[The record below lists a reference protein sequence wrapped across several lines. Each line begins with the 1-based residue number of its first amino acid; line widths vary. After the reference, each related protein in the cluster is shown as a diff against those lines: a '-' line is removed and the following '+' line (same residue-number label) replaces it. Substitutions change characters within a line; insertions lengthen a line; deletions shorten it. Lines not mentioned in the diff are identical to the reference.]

1 MTRAGFLSL
10 IAGSAFA
17 QKPRLNVEQRIRQL
31 LATAPGT
38 LYLFGKNLDNNKI
51 YAIRPDEKVRTA
63 STIKVPMM
71 VAAFGEVDA
80 GRAKWDEP
88 IQLREEDKIGGAGV
102 LREFSNGLRVPLRDL
117 LHLMIVISDNTATNL
132 VLDRIPADVVNQ
144 YMDRYG
150 LTQTRALR
158 KIMGAS
164 GAGGISK
171 AGEDPANSRYGL
183 GVSTAR
189 EMVTLL
195 EKIENGEVINPA
207 ACKEMLAILKR
218 QQLLDGMGRRLSG
231 TVLAAKSGALDA
243 LRSDIGIIYSKRGRI
258 AIAATV
264 DGMKK
269 PDWSPDNPGLLFLAR
284 LTPLIIEAIGK

>member
-10 IAGSAFA
+10 LTTAAFA
-17 QKPRLNVEQRIRQL
+17 QKPRLTVEQRIRQL
-31 LATAPGT
+31 LLSAPGT
-38 LYLFGKNLDNNKI
+38 LCLYARNLDNAKT
-51 YAIRPDEKVRTA
+51 YAIRPDDKVRTA
-63 STIKVPMM
+63 STIKVPIM

-80 GRAKWDEP
+80 GRATWDET
-88 IQLREEDKIGGAGV
+88 ILLRDEDKIGGAGV
-102 LREFSNGLRVPLRDL
+102 LREFSAGLRVPLRDL
-117 LHLMIVISDNTATNL
+117 VHLMIVISDNTATNL
-132 VLDRIPADVVNQ
+132 VLDRITADLVNQ

-150 LTQTRALR
+150 LPQTRSLR

-164 GAGGISK
+164 GVNGVSK
-171 AGEDPANSRYGL
+171 AGEDPANNRYGL
-183 GVSTAR
+183 GVSTPR

-195 EKIENGEVINPA
+195 EKIEKGEIVSPA

-218 QQLLDGMGRRLSG
+218 QQLLDGMGRKLAG

-264 DGMKK
+264 DGIRKT
-269 PDWSPDNPGLLFLAR
+269 DYSADNPGLLFLAK